1 MNIELKQMRL
11 IFTIGE
17 TTWTRRVE
25 TLDGELIWQGTDE
38 VILNDSMVSDE
49 TLDEWESQ
57 MRMLKEWDIVEHK
70 RIVT

>member
-57 MRMLKEWDIVEHK
+57 MRSLPVWNIVEH
-70 RIVT
+70 RRLRP

>member
-25 TLDGELIWQGTDE
+25 TLDGELIWQGIDE